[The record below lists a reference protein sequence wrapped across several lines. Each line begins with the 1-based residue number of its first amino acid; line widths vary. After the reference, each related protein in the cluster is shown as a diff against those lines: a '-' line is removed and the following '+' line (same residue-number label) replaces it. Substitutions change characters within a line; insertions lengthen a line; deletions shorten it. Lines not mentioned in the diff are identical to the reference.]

1 MSYQFTG
8 RQRNKTYPMD
18 QTDLILRLGLSTAV
32 GFLIG
37 LERGWRERDEEEGH
51 RTAGLR
57 TFTLIGLMG
66 GIFGALSTGGN
77 FVLLAAGFIT
87 LGAAVGAFMWREGQQ
102 KDDLSA
108 TSLVAAMLTFVLGAY
123 AILGNLQVAAGAGVA
138 TVILLANK
146 EFLHEWL
153 TRISWPELRSGLLL
167 AAMTFVL
174 LPLLPDRTI
183 DPWNVLNPHALW
195 LMTILIA
202 AVSFGGYAVVKV
214 AGPKAGLILAA
225 LMGGMFASTAVTLSL
240 ARIARD
246 NAGHVRLLAGGILAS
261 GCVMFLRVLVVTGLI
276 NPQLALATAPVL
288 LVAAAAMGILAF
300 VFVSARNDAEIKD
313 HQELSLKNPFD
324 ILEVLRF
331 GALLAVITLAVGLA
345 RAQDGDSSVVAVAA
359 ISGLADVDAV
369 TLSVAR
375 FGEVSSAAVNA
386 ILAAVAVNTFAKG
399 AYAWLIGGTRL
410 GLLTVGGPALALLA
424 AAAAWLRF
432 QV

>member
-1 MSYQFTG
+1 
-8 RQRNKTYPMD
+8 MD
-18 QTDLILRLGLSTAV
+18 QTDLILRLGLSIAV

-77 FVLLAAGFIT
+77 LLLLAAGFVT
-87 LGAAVGAFMWREGQQ
+87 LGATVGAFMWREGQQ

-108 TSLVAAMLTFVLGAY
+108 TSLIAAMLTFALGAY
-123 AILGNLQVAAGAGVA
+123 AVLGNLQVAAGAGVA

-202 AVSFGGYAVVKV
+202 AVSFGGYAVVKL
-214 AGPKAGLILAA
+214 AGPRAGLILAA

-240 ARIARD
+240 ARLARD

-276 NPQLALATAPVL
+276 NSQLALAIAPVL
-288 LVAAAAMGILAF
+288 LVAAAAMGLLAF
-300 VFVSARNDAEIKD
+300 VFVSARNETEIKD
-313 HQELSLKNPFD
+313 HKELSLKNPFD

-345 RAQDGDSSVVAVAA
+345 RAQDGDSSVVTVAA

-375 FGEVSSAAVNA
+375 FGDVSSAAVNA

-399 AYAWLIGGTRL
+399 AYAWLVGGARL
-410 GLLTVGGPALALLA
+410 GLLTIGGSALALLA
-424 AAAAWLRF
+424 GAAWLRF

>member
-1 MSYQFTG
+1 
-8 RQRNKTYPMD
+8 MD
-18 QTDLILRLGLSTAV
+18 QTDLILRLGLSLAV

-66 GIFGALSTGGN
+66 GIFGALSQDGN
-77 FVLLAAGFIT
+77 LVLLAVGFVT
-87 LGAAVGAFMWREGQQ
+87 TGATVGAFMWREGQQ
-102 KDDLSA
+102 KNDLSV
-108 TSLVAAMLTFVLGAY
+108 TSLVAAMLTFLLGAY
-123 AILGNLQVAAGAGVA
+123 AVLGDLQVAAGAGVA
-138 TVILLANK
+138 TVILLAHK
-146 EFLHEWL
+146 QVLHEWL

-167 AAMTFVL
+167 AAMTFML
-174 LPLLPDRTI
+174 LPLLPNRTI
-183 DPWNVLNPHALW
+183 DPWNVLNPYSLW

-202 AVSFGGYAVVKV
+202 AVSFGGYAIVKF
-214 AGPKAGLILAA
+214 AGPKTGLILAA
-225 LMGGMFASTAVTLSL
+225 LLGGMFASTAVTLSL
-240 ARIARD
+240 ARLARD

-261 GCVMFLRVLVVTGLI
+261 GCVMFLRVLVVTALI
-276 NPQLALATAPVL
+276 NPRLSLAVAPVL
-288 LVAAAAMGILAF
+288 LIAAAAMGILAF
-300 VFVSARNDAEIKD
+300 VFVSARNETEIKD
-313 HQELSLKNPFD
+313 HKEFNLKNPFD

-331 GALLAVITLAVGLA
+331 GALLTVITLAVALA
-345 RAQDGDSSVVAVAA
+345 RTQPGDSSVLAVAA

-399 AYAWLIGGTRL
+399 AYAWLVGGTPL
-410 GLLTVGGPALALLA
+410 GLLTIGGSGVALLA
-424 AAAAWLRF
+424 AAVAWLRF

>member
-1 MSYQFTG
+1 
-8 RQRNKTYPMD
+8 MD
-18 QTDLILRLGLSTAV
+18 QTDLILRLGLSIAV

-66 GIFGALSTGGN
+66 GIFGALSPTGN
-77 FVLLAAGFIT
+77 LVLLATGFVT
-87 LGAAVGAFMWREGQQ
+87 LGVTVGAFMWREGQQ

-108 TSLVAAMLTFVLGAY
+108 TSLVAAMLTYLLGAY
-123 AILGNLQVAAGAGVA
+123 AVLGDLQVAAGAGVA

-146 EFLHEWL
+146 QFLHEWL

-202 AVSFGGYAVVKV
+202 AVSFGGYAVVKL
-214 AGPKAGLILAA
+214 AGPKTGLIVAA

-240 ARIARD
+240 ARLARD

-261 GCVMFLRVLVVTGLI
+261 GCAMFLRVLVVTGLI
-276 NPQLALATAPVL
+276 NPQLSLAVAPIL
-288 LVAAAAMGILAF
+288 LVATVAMGILAF
-300 VFVSARNDAEIKD
+300 VFVSARNKTEIKD
-313 HQELSLKNPFD
+313 HEEFELKNPFD
-324 ILEVLRF
+324 LLEVLRF
-331 GALLAVITLAVGLA
+331 GALLTVITLAVGLA
-345 RAQDGDSSVVAVAA
+345 RNQPGDNSVLAVAA
-359 ISGLADVDAV
+359 VSGLADVDAV

-375 FGEVSSAAVNA
+375 FGEVSAGAVNA
-386 ILAAVAVNTFAKG
+386 ILAAVAVNTFAKA

-410 GLLTVGGPALALLA
+410 GLLTIGGSALALLTA
-424 AAAAWLRF
+424 MMAWLRF

>member
-1 MSYQFTG
+1 
-8 RQRNKTYPMD
+8 MD
-18 QTDLILRLGLSTAV
+18 QTDLILRLGLSLAV

-66 GIFGALSTGGN
+66 GVFGALSTGGN
-77 FVLLAAGFIT
+77 LLFLAAGFVT
-87 LGAAVGAFMWREGQQ
+87 VAATVGAFMWREGQQ
-102 KDDLSA
+102 KNDLSA

-123 AILGNLQVAAGAGVA
+123 AVLGDLQVAAGAGVA

-146 EFLHEWL
+146 EILHEWL

-167 AAMTFVL
+167 AAMTFML

-202 AVSFGGYAVVKV
+202 AVSFGGYAVVKL
-214 AGPKAGLILAA
+214 AGPRSGLILAA
-225 LMGGMFASTAVTLSL
+225 LLGGMFASTAVTLSL
-240 ARIARD
+240 ARLARG

-261 GCVMFLRVLVVTGLI
+261 GCVMFLRVLVVTALI
-276 NPQLALATAPVL
+276 NPQLSLAIAPIL
-288 LVAAAAMGILAF
+288 LVAAVAMGILAF
-300 VFVSARNDAEIKD
+300 VFVSARNGTEIKD
-313 HQELSLKNPFD
+313 NKEFDLKNPFD

-331 GALLAVITLAVGLA
+331 GALLTVITLAVGLA
-345 RAQDGDSSVVAVAA
+345 RTQPGDSSVLAVAA
-359 ISGLADVDAV
+359 VSGFADVDAV

-375 FGEVSSAAVNA
+375 FGEVSSTAVNA

-399 AYAWLIGGTRL
+399 AYAWLAGGARL
-410 GLLTVGGPALALLA
+410 GLLTIGGSALALLA

>member
-1 MSYQFTG
+1 
-8 RQRNKTYPMD
+8 MD

-66 GIFGALSTGGN
+66 GIFGALSLGGN
-77 FVLLAAGFIT
+77 FVLLAAGFAT
-87 LGAAVGAFMWREGQQ
+87 VGVAVGAFMWREGQQ
-102 KDDLSA
+102 KNDLSV
-108 TSLVAAMLTFVLGAY
+108 TSLVAAMLTYLLGAY
-123 AILGNLQVAAGAGVA
+123 AVLGDLQVAAGAGVA

-167 AAMTFVL
+167 AAMTFML

-183 DPWNVLNPHALW
+183 DPWNAINPHALW

-202 AVSFGGYAVVKV
+202 AVSFGGYAVVKLV
-214 AGPKAGLILAA
+214 GPRVGLILAA
-225 LMGGMFASTAVTLSL
+225 LLGGMFASTAVTLSL
-240 ARIARD
+240 ARLARG
-246 NAGHVRLLAGGILAS
+246 NAGHVRLLAGGILAA
-261 GCVMFLRVLVVTGLI
+261 GGVMFLRVLVVTALF
-276 NPQLALATAPVL
+276 NPRLSLAIAPVL
-288 LVAAAAMGILAF
+288 LFAAAAMGILAL
-300 VFVSARNDAEIKD
+300 VFVSVRNDTEVKGN
-313 HQELSLKNPFD
+313 QEFSLRNPFD

-331 GALLAVITLAVGLA
+331 GALLAVVTLAVGLA
-345 RAQDGDSSVVAVAA
+345 RTQPGDSSILAVAA
-359 ISGLADVDAV
+359 ISGLADVDAI

-375 FGEVSSAAVNA
+375 FGEVSSAAINA

-399 AYAWLIGGTRL
+399 TYAWLIGGARL
-410 GLLTVGGPALALLA
+410 GLLTIGGSGFALLA
-424 AAAAWLRF
+424 ATIIWMRF
-432 QV
+432 QM

>member
-1 MSYQFTG
+1 
-8 RQRNKTYPMD
+8 MD
-18 QTDLILRLGLSTAV
+18 QTDLILRLGLSTAI

-66 GIFGALSTGGN
+66 GIFGALSQDGN
-77 FVLLAAGFIT
+77 LVLLAAGFVT
-87 LGAAVGAFMWREGQQ
+87 TGATMGAFMWREGQQ
-102 KDDLSA
+102 KNDLSA
-108 TSLVAAMLTFVLGAY
+108 TSLVAAMLTYLLGAY
-123 AILGNLQVAAGAGVA
+123 AVLGDLQVAAGAGVA
-138 TVILLANK
+138 AVILLAHK
-146 EFLHEWL
+146 QLLHEWL
-153 TRISWPELRSGLLL
+153 TRRSWPELRSGLLL
-167 AAMTFVL
+167 AAMTFML

-183 DPWNVLNPHALW
+183 DPWNVLNPHSLW

-202 AVSFGGYAVVKV
+202 AVSFGGYAIVKL
-214 AGPKAGLILAA
+214 AGPRAGLILAA
-225 LMGGMFASTAVTLSL
+225 LLGGMFASTAVTLSL
-240 ARIARD
+240 ARLARD

-261 GCVMFLRVLVVTGLI
+261 GCVMFLRVTVVTALI
-276 NPQLALATAPVL
+276 NPQLSLAIAPVL

-300 VFVSARNDAEIKD
+300 VFVSARNETEIKD
-313 HQELSLKNPFD
+313 RKEFNLKNPFD

-331 GALLAVITLAVGLA
+331 GALLTVITLAVALA
-345 RAQDGDSSVVAVAA
+345 RTRPGDSSVLAVAA

-386 ILAAVAVNTFAKG
+386 ILAAAAVNTFAKG
-399 AYAWLIGGTRL
+399 AYAWLVGGTRL
-410 GLLTVGGPALALLA
+410 GLLTIGGSGLALLA
-424 AAAAWLRF
+424 AAVAWLRF

>member
-1 MSYQFTG
+1 MSYQWIG
-8 RQRNKTYPMD
+8 LQRNETKPMD
-18 QTDLILRLGLSTAV
+18 QTDLILRLGLSIAV

-77 FVLLAAGFIT
+77 LVLLAAGFVT
-87 LGAAVGAFMWREGQQ
+87 LGATVGRLHVARGPA

-123 AILGNLQVAAGAGVA
+123 AVLGDLQVAAGAGVA

-202 AVSFGGYAVVKV
+202 AVSFGGYAVVKL
-214 AGPKAGLILAA
+214 AGPKSWPDPCRPAGRHVCINRSDPLACPPRPRQCRPC
-225 LMGGMFASTAVTLSL
+225 SP
-240 ARIARD
+240 ARRRNPCFGLRHVPTGAR
-246 NAGHVRLLAGGILAS
+246 GHRIDQSSA
-261 GCVMFLRVLVVTGLI
+261 FLGSRTG
-276 NPQLALATAPVL
+276 PSRCQLPRWEL
-288 LVAAAAMGILAF
+288 LAF
-300 VFVSARNDAEIKD
+300 VFVSA
-313 HQELSLKNPFD
+313 
-324 ILEVLRF
+324 
-331 GALLAVITLAVGLA
+331 
-345 RAQDGDSSVVAVAA
+345 
-359 ISGLADVDAV
+359 
-369 TLSVAR
+369 
-375 FGEVSSAAVNA
+375 
-386 ILAAVAVNTFAKG
+386 AK
-399 AYAWLIGGTRL
+399 
-410 GLLTVGGPALALLA
+410 
-424 AAAAWLRF
+424 
-432 QV
+432 

>member
-1 MSYQFTG
+1 ML
-8 RQRNKTYPMD
+8 PMD
-18 QTDLILRLGLSTAV
+18 QTDLILRLGLSIAV

-77 FVLLAAGFIT
+77 LLLLAAGFVT
-87 LGAAVGAFMWREGQQ
+87 LGATVGAFMWREGQQ

-123 AILGNLQVAAGAGVA
+123 AVLGNLQVAAGAGVA

-202 AVSFGGYAVVKV
+202 AVSFGGYAVVKL

-240 ARIARD
+240 ARLARD

-276 NPQLALATAPVL
+276 NPRLALAVAPVL
-288 LVAAAAMGILAF
+288 LVATAAMGLLAF
-300 VFVSARNDAEIKD
+300 VFVSARNETEVKGSQDF
-313 HQELSLKNPFD
+313 SLKNPFD

-331 GALLAVITLAVGLA
+331 GALLAVVTLAVGLA
-345 RAQDGDSSVVAVAA
+345 RTQPGDSSVLAVAA
-359 ISGLADVDAV
+359 VSGLADVDAV

-399 AYAWLIGGTRL
+399 AYAWLVGGTRL
-410 GLLTVGGPALALLA
+410 GLLTIGGSGLALLA